1 MKKLISIV
9 LIVML
14 MLPGAMADEIQLR
27 IQDMTDLGEIQSKLD
42 EGMTIDKVYYTDG
55 YGFSTSEF
63 TTINAVE
70 IESLWNAVNE
80 ITVLGKINMGI
91 TDWYPQI
98 IFYLSDGTQGSVHFE
113 STWLNELEQGCR
125 RIGRN
130 LNDTRGLIHSFRDC
144 RETMRRLFEDLREM
158 SSLDTSSWEIVFE
171 LRLNLRRMIR
181 IYADVLVITPE
192 RVFPLEF
199 KMKNAVD
206 PDEVLQAA
214 KYVPF
219 LEILFGP
226 GKDIYPALVLTSASE
241 LFTEAQ
247 IGKTDCLLPV
257 CSGDMLFNVFNEV
270 IGFLG

>member
-113 STWLNELEQGCR
+113 STWLNVNGGRDNYELA
-125 RIGRN
+125 N
-130 LNDTRGLIHSFRDC
+130 ADDFWSLT
-144 RETMRRLFEDLREM
+144 
-158 SSLDTSSWEIVFE
+158 SSLVRKYSKRGEYAPTNGRDEPLDGGWGAVSDPTITDE
-171 LRLNLRRMIR
+171 LK
-181 IYADVLVITPE
+181 A
-192 RVFPLEF
+192 
-199 KMKNAVD
+199 
-206 PDEVLQAA
+206 
-214 KYVPF
+214 
-219 LEILFGP
+219 
-226 GKDIYPALVLTSASE
+226 
-241 LFTEAQ
+241 
-247 IGKTDCLLPV
+247 
-257 CSGDMLFNVFNEV
+257 LFNKGMRDICGVEYTPVAYLGMQVVAGFNHAFLCQAKTIVPDASPRWV
-270 IGFLG
+270 IVYMFESLENNVTLTEIKDLSW

>member
-1 MKKLISIV
+1 VSAEAL
-9 LIVML
+9 
-14 MLPGAMADEIQLR
+14 LPP
-27 IQDMTDLGEIQSKLD
+27 LD
-42 EGMTIDKVYYTDG
+42 ATEARTYEAICRSD
-55 YGFSTSEF
+55 
-63 TTINAVE
+63 
-70 IESLWNAVNE
+70 
-80 ITVLGKINMGI
+80 GI
-91 TDWYPQI
+91 TAREIAKEIGAEKTEGNRLLYVSPFIRELCYRDADFRWYGLIQQTRPHHGLYD
-98 IFYLSDGTQGSVHFE
+98 FCGYYDTVERFRALSE
-113 STWLNELEQGCR
+113 EAWLSELQEGCR

-219 LEILFGP
+219 LENLFGP
-226 GKDIYPALVLTSASE
+226 GTDIYPALVLTGASE

-247 IGKTDCLLPV
+247 IGKTDCVLPV
-257 CSGDMLFNVFNEV
+257 CSGDMLFNVFNEA